1 MTSLA
6 AASGR
11 KALHATAKSFKAT
24 VVPPAKVATPAAAPK
39 SIWTFPKDHPFA
51 FQMMVATGKT
61 MAADLIVQKVAEGKS
76 WSEIDWKRNAIFVVF
91 GFVYLGGFQWYLM
104 VTKYRQWF
112 PTMDRFAKLSLA
124 EKMKDTA
131 GILDACKMV
140 IFDIVVHL
148 PLLYFPTYYTVK
160 EFVGGSSWN
169 PLDWAKDGITKY
181 SKNAKED
188 LTAMVQVWG
197 PSDCI
202 QFILPIHMRLPFR
215 HLISFFWTAYVSFTR
230 GKIETSKH
238 E

>member
-6 AASGR
+6 AASSR
-11 KALHATAKSFKAT
+11 RALHATAKSFRAS
-24 VVPPAKVATPAAAPK
+24 VVPPTTKVASSTPNK
-39 SIWTFPKDHPFA
+39 SVWSFPKDHPFA
-51 FQMMVATGKT
+51 FQMMVATSKT
-61 MAADLIVQKVAEGKS
+61 MAADLMVQKVAEGKS

-91 GFVYLGGFQWYLM
+91 GFAYLGGFQWYLM

-124 EKMKDTA
+124 EKIKDTA
-131 GILDACKMV
+131 GIIDAFKMV
-140 IFDIVVHL
+140 LFDIIVHL

-169 PLDWAKDGITKY
+169 PVDWVKDGVTKY

-215 HLISFFWTAYVSFTR
+215 HLVSFFWTAYVSFTR
-230 GKIETSKH
+230 GKIEK
-238 E
+238 